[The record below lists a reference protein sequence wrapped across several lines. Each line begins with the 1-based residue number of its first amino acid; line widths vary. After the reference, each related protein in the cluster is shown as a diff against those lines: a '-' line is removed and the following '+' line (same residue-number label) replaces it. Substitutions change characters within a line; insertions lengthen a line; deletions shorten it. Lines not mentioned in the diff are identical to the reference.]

1 MKNRKFKIAAI
12 IMILHGAMMEAGSGL
27 MLMPFVFKGA
37 LDLNAIPPI
46 FAIDFFRNNIIF
58 MIPMSVVFG
67 IARVIGAAGV
77 LKNLKWG
84 FILSVINCILTMNLM
99 LFMIPVGIVD
109 GLLACSALVLLLTGY
124 YGNETIN

>member
-1 MKNRKFKIAAI
+1 MKNKKFKIAAI
-12 IMILHGAMMEAGSGL
+12 IMIIHGAMMEVGSGL
-27 MLMPFVFKGA
+27 MLMPFVFKGS

-67 IARVIGAAGV
+67 IARVIGAIGV
-77 LKNLKWG
+77 LKNRKWG

-109 GLLACSALVLLLTGY
+109 GILACSALVLLLIGY

>member
-1 MKNRKFKIAAI
+1 MKNKKFKIAAI
-12 IMILHGAMMEAGSGL
+12 IMIIHGAMMEAGSGL
-27 MLMPFVFKGA
+27 ILMPFVFKGS

-67 IARVIGAAGV
+67 IARVIGAIGV
-77 LKNLKWG
+77 LKNRKWG

-109 GLLACSALVLLLTGY
+109 GILACSALVLLLIGY

>member
-1 MKNRKFKIAAI
+1 
-12 IMILHGAMMEAGSGL
+12 
-27 MLMPFVFKGA
+27 
-37 LDLNAIPPI
+37 
-46 FAIDFFRNNIIF
+46 
-58 MIPMSVVFG
+58 MIPMSIVFG

-77 LKNLKWG
+77 LKNRKWG

>member
-1 MKNRKFKIAAI
+1 MKNKKFKIAAI
-12 IMILHGAMMEAGSGL
+12 IMIIHGAMMEAGSGL
-27 MLMPFVFKGA
+27 MLMPFVFKGS

-67 IARVIGAAGV
+67 IARVIGAIGV
-77 LKNLKWG
+77 LKNRKWG

-109 GLLACSALVLLLTGY
+109 GILACSALVLLLIGY